1 MKVRHLILILMFK
14 TPNTKNSFIAI
25 SEIRCRVNINRWK
38 ETLLEMVEG
47 MVMAGLT
54 SLGIVY
60 AMNLEIKAF
69 FSTVL

>member
-1 MKVRHLILILMFK
+1 VR
-14 TPNTKNSFIAI
+14 PDAVS
-25 SEIRCRVNINRWK
+25 NINGWK

-60 AMNLEIKAF
+60 AMNLEIKTL